1 MTRILVI
8 EDDPT
13 VQTLIQKLLHSEGF
27 AVLSA
32 SDGYQGIEI
41 ARTEVPD
48 LIISDIMMPECD
60 GYQVLET
67 LHQSSDTA
75 NIPFIFLSAKSDKV
89 DLRQGMEMG
98 ADDYLTKPFTR
109 AELLGAI
116 AARLA
121 KQRAI
126 TQPYLDEMKRAA
138 DSLSQLAYRD
148 PLTGLSNRILLYQ
161 QLQEHLRL
169 SKQTGQMVTMM
180 YLNIDRFRT
189 INDTLGFSMGD
200 QVLQAI
206 AERLRQY
213 FGEEPVLARLGA
225 DEFSIV
231 LTNCQN
237 RQDITQIAE
246 ALVAQLIQPYDLDGH
261 SILIQ
266 PRIGIASYP
275 EDGETTDHLLQH
287 SEMAMRV
294 SKRQDDCSF
303 QFYDAEMDARMS
315 ERRSLESHLNHALD
329 QDELQLYYQPQVN
342 LITGRIIGV
351 EVLLRWNHSHLGLIL
366 PDRFIPLAE
375 ENGSIISIGKWVL
388 QTTCIQ
394 AQTWQHEKSVP
405 IRVAVNL
412 SARQFKQPNLI
423 ASVHQVLQE
432 TGLPP
437 ELLTLEITETSVMED
452 VDLTVNILQ
461 EFRNMGINISID
473 DFGTGYSSLN
483 YLKRFPLDSLKIDQ
497 SFVQDISSDPNAA
510 AIVKAIIAMAH
521 SMQLKVIAEG
531 VETHEQIN
539 LLRQSGCYSIQGY
552 VFSPPVP
559 AGEFEQMLL
568 SDRRLQQ
575 GPF

>member
-27 AVLSA
+27 DVLSA
-32 SDGYQGIEI
+32 SNGYQGIDI
-41 ARTEVPD
+41 ARDQSPD

-67 LHQSSDTA
+67 LHQSPDTA

-121 KQRAI
+121 KQRTI

-148 PLTGLSNRILLYQ
+148 PLTGLNNRILLYQ
-161 QLQEHLRL
+161 QLQEQLRR
-169 SKQTGQMVTMM
+169 SKQSSQIVTML
-180 YLNIDRFRT
+180 YLNIDRFRAV
-189 INDTLGFSMGD
+189 NDSLGYSVGD

-206 AERLRQY
+206 AERLRQ
-213 FGEEPVLARLGA
+213 FLGEEVVLARLGA

-231 LTNCQN
+231 LTTCQN
-237 RQDITQIAE
+237 QAE
-246 ALVAQLIQPYDLDGH
+246 MAHLAAELINALSRTYEVDGH
-261 SILIQ
+261 SVQ
-266 PRIGIASYP
+266 VYARIGIAAYP

-287 SEMAMRV
+287 AEMAMRAA
-294 SKRQDDCSF
+294 KRHDTARF
-303 QFYDAEMDARMS
+303 QFYDAELDARMS
-315 ERRSLESHLNHALD
+315 ERRTLEGHLNHALEH
-329 QDELQLYYQPQVN
+329 DEFQLYYQPQVN

-351 EVLLRWNHSHLGLIL
+351 EVLLRWDHSQMGLIL

-375 ENGSIISIGKWVL
+375 ETGSIIPIGHWVL
-388 QTTCIQ
+388 HTACTQ
-394 AQTWQHEKSVP
+394 AQKWAQDKNMP

-423 ASVHQVLQE
+423 ASVDRVLQD
-432 TGLPP
+432 TGLQP
-437 ELLTLEITETSVMED
+437 EFLTLEITETSVMED

-461 EFRNMGINISID
+461 EFRSMGINISID

-497 SFVQDISSDPNAA
+497 SFVQDISVDPNAA

-531 VETHEQIN
+531 VETNEQIN

-552 VFSPPVP
+552 VFSPPVTVE
-559 AGEFEQMLL
+559 EFEQMLL
-568 SDRRLQQ
+568 SDRRLQ
-575 GPF
+575 